1 MPVEDALERLPPEA
15 QMRFDVG
22 STEDSLD
29 RMRELYARHG
39 DAYRIYAPG
48 RKSHTWIFNHPDDVR
63 RILITN
69 HRNYTRGVGFDRIKI
84 LLGNGIIVSEGD
96 FWKRQRRLIQPT
108 FHRRV
113 LGRFAGII
121 ARANDACIARW
132 EERRT
137 RGEAINV
144 TDDMSVLTLEI
155 LLRAIFGSDLDS
167 MVNEGGENPF
177 ACLTETNERDLKFAY
192 RFRKL
197 AALIGRI
204 VAHRREAGPPDDAEP
219 SYVSML
225 LAQRDKESGAGMTD
239 RELVDE
245 ITTMIIA
252 GHETTAAALHWTWY
266 LLSQHPDAEARLHA
280 EIDAAPDAP
289 VPELEAMESLAYT
302 NRVLQEAM
310 RLYPP
315 VWVISRRTIAAD
327 TLGGYVVPADTD
339 VFISPYFIHRHPDFW
354 TNPEAFDPDR
364 VASDDAADRPR
375 LTYLPFSAGP
385 HHCVGETLA
394 VFEMLVHVSKV
405 ARRYRLVHEPREP
418 IEFEALINLRTRR
431 PIFMRLEPRAP
442 TAKAT

>member
-1 MPVEDALERLPPEA
+1 MMDAAALPPLAEP
-15 QMRFDVG
+15 QFDVG

-29 RMRELYARHG
+29 RMRELYAAHG

-48 RKSHTWIFNHPDDVR
+48 RKSHTWVFNHPDDVR

-96 FWKRQRRLIQPT
+96 FWKRQRRMIQPT

-113 LGRFAGII
+113 LARFGAII
-121 ARANDACIARW
+121 AAANDACIARW
-132 EERRT
+132 EAQGA
-137 RGEAINV
+137 RGEPINV

-155 LLRAIFGSDLDS
+155 LLRAIFGSDLDA
-167 MVNEGGENPF
+167 MVTASGENPF
-177 ACLTETNERDLKFAY
+177 ACLTETNERDLRFAY

-197 AALIGRI
+197 AALIQQI
-204 VAHRREAGPPDDAEP
+204 VAKRRALGPPDDDAP

-225 LAQRDKESGAGMTD
+225 LAARDKESGEGMTD
-239 RELVDE
+239 KELVDE
-245 ITTMIIA
+245 LTTMIIA

-266 LLSQHPDAEARLHA
+266 LLSQHPQAEARLHA
-280 EIDAAPDAP
+280 ELDALPESA
-289 VPELEAMESLAYT
+289 VPALEQMESLGYL

-315 VWVISRRTIAAD
+315 VWVISRRTVEAD
-327 TLGGYVVPADTD
+327 TLGGYTVPPDTD

-354 TNPEAFDPDR
+354 QNPDTFDPGR
-364 VASDDAADRPR
+364 IATDAGAERPR

-431 PIFMRLEPRAP
+431 PIFMRLEPRSP
-442 TAKAT
+442 R

>member
-1 MPVEDALERLPPEA
+1 MTADAVAADLPPEA
-15 QMRFDVG
+15 AIRFDVG

-29 RMRELYARHG
+29 RMRELYALHG
-39 DAYRIYAPG
+39 DAYRIWAPG
-48 RKSHTWIFNHPDDVR
+48 RKSHTWVFNHPDDAR

-113 LGRFAGII
+113 LGRFGGII
-121 ARANDACIARW
+121 AAANDALLQRW
-132 EERRT
+132 QQQAA
-137 RGEAINV
+137 RGEPINV

-155 LLRAIFGSDLDS
+155 LLRAIFGSDLDT
-167 MVNEGGENPF
+167 VINEGGENPF
-177 ACLTETNERDLKFAY
+177 AVLTETAERDLRFAY

-197 AALIGRI
+197 AAMIGRV
-204 VAHRREAGPPDDAEP
+204 VAHRRAQGALVEDAP

-225 LAQRDKESGAGMTD
+225 LAARDKESGTGMSD
-239 RELVDE
+239 KELVDE

-266 LLSQHPDAEARLHA
+266 LLSQHPQAEARLHA
-280 EIDAAPDAP
+280 ELDAAPEVP
-289 VPELEAMESLAYT
+289 VPELDAMESLHYT

-315 VWVISRRTIAAD
+315 VWVISRRTVEAD
-327 TLGGYVVPADTD
+327 VLGGYTVPADTD
-339 VFISPYFIHRHPDFW
+339 VFISPYFIHRHPQFW
-354 TNPEAFDPDR
+354 QDADAFNPDR
-364 VASDDAADRPR
+364 VASDAAAERPR

-394 VFEMLVHVSKV
+394 VYEMLVHVSKV
-405 ARRYRLVHEPREP
+405 ARHFRLVYEPRDA

-431 PIFMRLEPRAP
+431 PIFMRLEPRGGN
-442 TAKAT
+442 TR

>member
-1 MPVEDALERLPPEA
+1 MMEASALPPLAEPE
-15 QMRFDVG
+15 FDVG

-29 RMRELYARHG
+29 RMRELYAAHG

-48 RKSHTWIFNHPDDVR
+48 RRSHTWVFNHPDDVR

-96 FWKRQRRLIQPT
+96 FWKRQRRMIQPT

-113 LGRFAGII
+113 LARFGTLI
-121 ARANDACIARW
+121 AAANDACLARW
-132 EERRT
+132 EAQAA

-155 LLRAIFGSDLDS
+155 LLRAIFGSDLDG
-167 MVNEGGENPF
+167 MVTDTGENPF
-177 ACLTETNERDLKFAY
+177 ACLTETNERDLRFAY

-197 AALIGRI
+197 AGLIQKI
-204 VAHRREAGPPDDAEP
+204 VARRRELGPPDDDAP

-225 LAQRDKESGAGMTD
+225 LAARDKESGEGMTD
-239 RELVDE
+239 KELVDE
-245 ITTMIIA
+245 LTTMIIA
-252 GHETTAAALHWTWY
+252 GHETTAAALHWSWY
-266 LLSQHPDAEARLHA
+266 LLSQHPEAETRLHA
-280 EIDAAPDAP
+280 ELDAHPESA
-289 VPELEAMESLAYT
+289 VPALDEMESLGYL

-315 VWVISRRTIAAD
+315 VWVISRRTVEAD
-327 TLGGYVVPADTD
+327 TLGGFAVPADTD

-354 TNPEAFDPDR
+354 QNPDAFDPDR
-364 VASDDAADRPR
+364 VATDAAAERPR

-394 VFEMLVHVSKV
+394 VYEMLVHVSKV

-431 PIFMRLEPRAP
+431 PIFMRLEPR
-442 TAKAT
+442 